1 MSQEHEEIKCHSN
14 WVSGQFEFL
23 KNSRAKLSVPK
34 NSVFKG
40 EIGRNRPM
48 KRHIAIN
55 GRDEASFDR
64 NGEIKSHPFDQRSRS
79 EVSPR
84 VVCEETRRMISCV
97 GS

>member
-1 MSQEHEEIKCHSN
+1 M
-14 WVSGQFEFL
+14 SGQFEFL
-23 KNSRAKLSVPK
+23 KNSRVKLSVAK

-40 EIGRNRPM
+40 EIGRNRSM

-64 NGEIKSHPFDQRSRS
+64 NNAIKLHPFDQRSRA
-79 EVSPR
+79 EVRTR

-97 GS
+97 RS